1 MLGAAGSRPRGG
13 WADRAVWGPPWGQ
26 RCRCCWELVGG
37 VLAAE
42 GEARVPGGSTHREM
56 PKPKPTCPEETRGD
70 SPPGVTTALMHAHAR
85 TRGEQMAG
93 SLTQCVAAE
102 ASKSVAA

>member
-1 MLGAAGSRPRGG
+1 MQPVPGLVGAGQTVQCGALLGGKDAAAAGSWWGG
-13 WADRAVWGPPWGQ
+13 G
-26 RCRCCWELVGG
+26 
-37 VLAAE
+37 LAAE

-56 PKPKPTCPEETRGD
+56 PKPRPTCPEETRGD